1 MCNSNSASSF
11 CCPAPCSTPNFFGN
25 NPTLMAV
32 KRCLPIRT
40 LCQSDVDPIA
50 EDLFVAPAGTPAPSL
65 ASGMLSIINTSS
77 VANDCVM
84 TLIVTDD
91 TGAATDYTIGAQS
104 SLVLQLTNV
113 TLIQIQ
119 CTSTTPPT
127 DPAVFC
133 TATVEMDL
141 QYTAGL

>member
-1 MCNSNSASSF
+1 MCNSSPSSSF

-25 NPTLMAV
+25 NPTLMAI

-40 LCQSDVDPIA
+40 ICQDEAAPVPVD
-50 EDLFVAPAGTPAPSL
+50 LLVAPVGTPAPSL
-65 ASGMLSIINTSS
+65 ASGFLSIINTSS

-91 TGAATDYTIGAQS
+91 TGAATEYTIDAQS
-104 SLVLQLTNV
+104 SLVLELTNV

-119 CTSTTPPT
+119 CTSAAPPT
-127 DPAVFC
+127 PDVFC